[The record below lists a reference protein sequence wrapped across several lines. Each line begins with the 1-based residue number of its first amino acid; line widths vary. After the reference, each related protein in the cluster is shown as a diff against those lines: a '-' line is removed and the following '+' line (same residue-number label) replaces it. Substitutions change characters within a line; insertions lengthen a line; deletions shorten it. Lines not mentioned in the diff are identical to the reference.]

1 MTKAQKTIAITF
13 STIIGL
19 IILIGAV
26 LLATSSIVYID
37 GKFYTEMTDYS
48 PRVSNENGIVVGC
61 MAFMPSC
68 GYCVDNLRPGNE
80 TLVRDEQC
88 YRAL

>member
-1 MTKAQKTIAITF
+1 MTKVQKTVV
-13 STIIGL
+13 IISSSILGL
-19 IILIGAV
+19 IILVGVA
-26 LLATSSIVYID
+26 LLSTSSIVYID

-48 PRVSNENGIVVGC
+48 PRVADKHGLVSGC

-68 GYCVDNLRPGNE
+68 GYCVDNLHPGKN
-80 TLVRDEQC
+80 TLVRNERC